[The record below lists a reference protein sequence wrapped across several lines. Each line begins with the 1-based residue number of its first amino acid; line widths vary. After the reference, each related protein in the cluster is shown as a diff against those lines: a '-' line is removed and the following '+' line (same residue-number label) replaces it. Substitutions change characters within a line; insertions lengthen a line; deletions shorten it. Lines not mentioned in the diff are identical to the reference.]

1 MYLQRRRIVIGYYSY
16 LSAAAGFTFLTVLL
30 LFSWHS
36 SLQGKLLTVVTAV
49 TAIWAGVAAS
59 VTREDLFLQQD
70 SLYQFMEVLR
80 YLAWYVFLLK
90 LLEPAARNNS
100 GYRGYLGW
108 ALPLSSGFVVL
119 LLLAGQLLRYLPG
132 IEATRQLL
140 VVGLAAHVLLA
151 VIGLLI
157 VEQLFRNT
165 SARHRWAI
173 KYLFIGAGG
182 IFAYDFYM
190 YANALLFR
198 NIDTGLWNAR
208 GIVTLLAMPL
218 LTLSAAR
225 NRDWSRNLF
234 VSRDIVLH
242 ATTVMGAGL
251 YLLVMAAA
259 GYYLREYGGS
269 WGRIAQVS
277 FLTLAIMLL
286 AAVLFSGQFRS
297 QLRVFLGKHF
307 YKNKY
312 DYRHEWLQLTSELN
326 KKNADEDDLESVI
339 RVIARIVDARAGQL
353 WLQDEHYRF
362 NCVAAWQM
370 TGSVEVI
377 AAGDALIRFL
387 EDKPYV
393 INMLELETRAS
404 EYEGLELPDCLSLI
418 DRGWLI
424 VPLINMNT
432 LMGFIVL
439 ANPVL
444 VREVNWEDRD
454 LLKTAAMQVS
464 SYLTVLMT
472 TDALA
477 EARQFE
483 AFNRISSFM
492 VHDLKNIAAELE
504 LVARNAVKH
513 KTNPVFID
521 DAFETVEDTA
531 ASIKRLLEQLRNRH
545 VKAEKK
551 VTIDL
556 AWLVDAVLT
565 KQKDLLPVPQLQ
577 QVVNCCRV
585 IAEKNRLEHVL
596 VHLLDNARQ
605 ATGEDGSI
613 SISLS
618 VEPGNVP
625 MCVVEIADD
634 GHGMDADFIQ
644 NRLFKPFDTTRGN
657 AGMGIG
663 MYESREFIR
672 QLQGEIKV
680 RSEPGKGTV
689 VALYIPACE

>member
-1 MYLQRRRIVIGYYSY
+1 MIGYYSY
-16 LSAAAGFTFLTVLL
+16 LSAAAGFAFLTVLL
-30 LFSWHS
+30 LFSWRS

-70 SLYQFMEVLR
+70 GLYQFMEVLR

-90 LLEPAARNNS
+90 LLEPAARNSS
-100 GYRGYLGW
+100 GYRRYLGW

-119 LLLAGQLLRYLPG
+119 LLLGGQLLRYLPG
-132 IEATRQLL
+132 IESMQQVL
-140 VVGLAAHVLLA
+140 VPILVAHVLLA
-151 VIGLLI
+151 IIGLLI
-157 VEQLFRNT
+157 VEQLFRNA

-198 NIDTGLWNAR
+198 DIDTGLWNAR
-208 GIVTLLAMPL
+208 GVVTLLAVPL

-225 NRDWSRNLF
+225 NRDWSHNLF

-259 GYYLREYGGS
+259 GYYLREFGGS

-277 FLTLAIMLL
+277 FLTLAVMLL
-286 AAVLFSGQFRS
+286 LAVLFSGQFRS

-312 DYRHEWLQLTSELN
+312 DYRHEWLQLTGDLN
-326 KKNADEDDLESVI
+326 RKNADEDDFESVV
-339 RVIARIVDARAGQL
+339 RVIARIVDARAGLL
-353 WLQDEHYRF
+353 WLRDERSRF
-362 NCVAAWQM
+362 NNAAAWQ
-370 TGSVEVI
+370 TTRCAEVI
-377 AAGDALIRFL
+377 VVDDALIRFL

-404 EYEGLELPDCLSLI
+404 EYEGLELPDCLSSI

-424 VPLINMNT
+424 VPLVGMNS

-439 ANPVL
+439 ANPSL

-454 LLKTAAMQVS
+454 LLKTAAMQIS

-483 AFNRISSFM
+483 AFNRISSYM

-513 KTNPVFID
+513 KENPDFID
-521 DAFETVEDTA
+521 DAFETVEDTSV
-531 ASIKRLLEQLRNRH
+531 SIKRLLEQLRNRH
-545 VKAEKK
+545 VIAEKK
-551 VTIDL
+551 VSIDL
-556 AWLVDAVLT
+556 AGLVRTVLG
-565 KQKDLLPVPQLQ
+565 KQADLLPLPQLQ
-577 QVVNCCRV
+577 LDVECCRV
-585 IAEKNRLEHVL
+585 IAEKDRLEHVL
-596 VHLLDNARQ
+596 VHLIDNARQ
-605 ATGEDGSI
+605 ATGENGSI
-613 SISLS
+613 TISLS
-618 VEPGNVP
+618 VESGDVP

-634 GHGMDADFIQ
+634 GQGMDADFIR

-680 RSEPGKGTV
+680 QSKPGKGTV
-689 VALYIPACE
+689 VALHIPACE

>member
-1 MYLQRRRIVIGYYSY
+1 MIGYYSY

-30 LFSWHS
+30 LFSWRS
-36 SLQGKLLTVVTAV
+36 SLQGKLLTIVAAV
-49 TAIWAGVAAS
+49 TAIWAGVAAG
-59 VTREDLFLQQD
+59 VTREELILQQD

-90 LLEPAARNNS
+90 LLEPAARNSS
-100 GYRGYLGW
+100 GYRGYLDW

-119 LLLAGQLLRYLPG
+119 LLLGGQLLRYLRG
-132 IEATRQLL
+132 IEGMQQVL
-140 VVGLAAHVLLA
+140 VLSLAAHVLLA
-151 VIGLLI
+151 IIGLLI
-157 VEQLFRNT
+157 VEQLFRNA
-165 SARHRWAI
+165 SARYRWAI

-190 YANALLFR
+190 YADALLFR
-198 NIDTGLWNAR
+198 DIDSGLWNAR
-208 GIVTLLAMPL
+208 GIVTLLVVPL

-225 NRDWSRNLF
+225 NRDWSHNLF

-259 GYYLREYGGS
+259 GYYLREFGGS

-277 FLTLAIMLL
+277 FLTLAVMLL
-286 AAVLFSGQFRS
+286 VAVLFSGQFRS

-326 KKNADEDDLESVI
+326 KKNADEDDFESVI
-339 RVIARIVDARAGQL
+339 RVIARIVDARAGLL
-353 WLQDEHYRF
+353 WLRDERSQF
-362 NCVAAWQM
+362 NNTAAWQ
-370 TGSVEVI
+370 TTRCAGII
-377 AAGDALIRFL
+377 AADHALIRFL
-387 EDKPYV
+387 EDKPFV
-393 INMLELETRAS
+393 INMLELESRAS
-404 EYEGLELPDCLSLI
+404 EYEGLELPDCLSSI
-418 DRGWLI
+418 DRVWLI
-424 VPLINMNT
+424 VPLVNMDT

-439 ANPVL
+439 ADPLL

-454 LLKTAAMQVS
+454 LLKTAAMQIS

-472 TDALA
+472 SDALA

-483 AFNRISSFM
+483 AFNRISSYM

-513 KTNPVFID
+513 KANPEFID
-521 DAFETVEDTA
+521 DAFETVEDTS

-545 VKAEKK
+545 VIAEKK
-551 VTIDL
+551 VAINL
-556 AWLVDAVLT
+556 AELVNAILG
-565 KQKDLLPVPQLQ
+565 KQVDLLPVPQLQ
-577 QVVNCCRV
+577 QAVECCRV
-585 IAEKNRLEHVL
+585 IAEKDRLQHVL
-596 VHLLDNARQ
+596 VHLIDNARQ
-605 ATGEDGSI
+605 ATGEHGSI
-613 SISLS
+613 SIRLS
-618 VEPGNVP
+618 VEAGDVP

-634 GHGMDADFIQ
+634 GQGMDADFIR

-672 QLQGEIKV
+672 QLQGEIRV
-680 RSEPGKGTV
+680 QSEPGKGTV

>member
-1 MYLQRRRIVIGYYSY
+1 MVIGYYGY
-16 LSAAAGFTFLTVLL
+16 LSAAAGFVFLTVLL
-30 LFSWHS
+30 LFSWRS
-36 SLQGKLLTVVTAV
+36 SVQGTLLTIVTAV
-49 TAIWAGVAAS
+49 TAIWAGVAAG
-59 VTREDLFLQQD
+59 VTQEDLYLQQD

-108 ALPLSSGFVVL
+108 ALPLSSGFVMLV
-119 LLLAGQLLRYLPG
+119 LLAGQLMHYLPG
-132 IEATRQLL
+132 FEGMQQLL
-140 VVGLAAHVLLA
+140 VLNLAAHVLLA
-151 VIGLLI
+151 IIGLLI
-157 VEQLFRNT
+157 VEQLFRNA

-198 NIDTGLWNAR
+198 DIDTGLWNAR
-208 GIVTLLAMPL
+208 GIVTLLAVPL

-225 NRDWSRNLF
+225 NRDWSHNLF

-242 ATTVMGAGL
+242 VTTLMGAGL

-259 GYYLREYGGS
+259 GYYLREFGGS

-277 FLTLAIMLL
+277 FLALAVLL
-286 AAVLFSGQFRS
+286 LVAALFSGQFRS

-312 DYRHEWLQLTSELN
+312 DYRHEWLQLTGELN
-326 KKNADEDDLESVI
+326 KKNAGEDEFESVV
-339 RVIARIVDARAGQL
+339 RVIARIVDARAGLL
-353 WLQDEHYRF
+353 WLRDEHSRF
-362 NCVAAWQM
+362 KNVAAWQ
-370 TGSVEVI
+370 TTRIDVII
-377 AAGDALIRFL
+377 AADDALIRFL
-387 EDKPYV
+387 EDKAYV
-393 INMLELETRAS
+393 INLQELGARAS
-404 EYEGLELPDCLSLI
+404 EYEGLDVPVCLSSI
-418 DRGWLI
+418 DRCWLI
-424 VPLINMNT
+424 VPLVSMNA
-432 LMGFIVL
+432 LAGFIVL
-439 ANPVL
+439 VNPMVM
-444 VREVNWEDRD
+444 REVNWEDRD
-454 LLKTAAMQVS
+454 LLKTAAMQIS

-483 AFNRISSFM
+483 AFNRISSYM

-513 KTNPVFID
+513 KTNPEFID
-521 DAFETVEDTA
+521 DAFATIDDTA
-531 ASIKRLLEQLRNRH
+531 ASIKRLLEQLRTRH
-545 VKAEKK
+545 VKAEKQ

-556 AWLVDAVLT
+556 AVLVNTVLG
-565 KQKDLLPVPQLQ
+565 KQADLLPRPQLRQ
-577 QVVNCCRV
+577 SVSCCRV
-585 IAEKNRLEHVL
+585 IAVKDRLQHVL
-596 VHLLDNARQ
+596 IHLIDNARQ
-605 ATGEDGSI
+605 ATGQNGSI
-613 SISLS
+613 TISLS
-618 VEPGNVP
+618 VEAGDAPV
-625 MCVVEIADD
+625 CVVAIADD
-634 GHGMDADFIQ
+634 GQGMDADFIR

-672 QLQGEIKV
+672 QLQGDIRV
-680 RSEPGKGTV
+680 QSEPGEGTV
-689 VALYIPACE
+689 VSLYIPACD

>member
-1 MYLQRRRIVIGYYSY
+1 MIGYYSY

-30 LFSWHS
+30 LFSWRS
-36 SLQGKLLTVVTAV
+36 SFQGKLLTTVTAV
-49 TAIWAGVAAS
+49 TAIWAGIAAS
-59 VTREDLFLQQD
+59 VTKENLFLQQD
-70 SLYQFMEVLR
+70 NLYQFMEVLR

-119 LLLAGQLLRYLPG
+119 VLLGGQLIRYFPG
-132 IEATRQLL
+132 FEGMQQLL
-140 VVGLAAHVLLA
+140 VLSLVAHVLLA
-151 VIGLLI
+151 IIGLLI

-198 NIDTGLWNAR
+198 DIDTGLWNAR
-208 GIVTLLAMPL
+208 GIVTLLAVPL

-225 NRDWSRNLF
+225 NRDWSHNLF

-242 ATTVMGAGL
+242 ATTVVGAGL

-259 GYYLREYGGS
+259 GYYLREFGGS

-286 AAVLFSGQFRS
+286 VAVLFSGQFRS

-326 KKNADEDDLESVI
+326 RKNADEDNFESVI
-339 RVIARIVDARAGQL
+339 RVIAQIVDARNGLL
-353 WLQDEHYRF
+353 WLRDERSRF
-362 NCVAAWQM
+362 NNVAAWHATSL
-370 TGSVEVI
+370 TGIVT
-377 AAGDALIRFL
+377 GDDALIRFL
-387 EDKPYV
+387 EEKPYV

-404 EYEGLELPDCLSLI
+404 EYEGLELPDCLSSI
-418 DRGWLI
+418 HRGWLI
-424 VPLINMNT
+424 VPLVSMND

-439 ANPVL
+439 ANPL
-444 VREVNWEDRD
+444 VAREVNWEDRD
-454 LLKTAAMQVS
+454 LLKTAAMQIS

-513 KTNPVFID
+513 KTNQAFID
-521 DAFETVEDTA
+521 DAFETVEGTS
-531 ASIKRLLEQLRNRH
+531 ASIKRLLDQLRNRH
-545 VKAEKK
+545 VIAEKK

-556 AWLVDAVLT
+556 AILVDAVLV
-565 KQKDLLPVPQLQ
+565 KQADSLPLPQLQ
-577 QVVNCCRV
+577 QVVKCCRV
-585 IAEKNRLEHVL
+585 IAEKDRLENVL
-596 VHLLDNARQ
+596 IHLIDNARQ
-605 ATGEDGSI
+605 ATGEEGSI
-613 SISLS
+613 TISLS
-618 VEPGNVP
+618 LEAGDTP
-625 MCVVEIADD
+625 MCVIEIADD
-634 GHGMDADFIQ
+634 GHGMDADFIR

-672 QLQGEIKV
+672 QLQGDIKV

-689 VALYIPACE
+689 VTLYIPACD

>member
-1 MYLQRRRIVIGYYSY
+1 MIGYYSY
-16 LSAAAGFTFLTVLL
+16 LSAAAGFVFLTVLL
-30 LFSWHS
+30 LFSWRS
-36 SLQGKLLTVVTAV
+36 SVQGRLLTIVTAV
-49 TAIWAGVAAS
+49 TAIWAGVAAG
-59 VTREDLFLQQD
+59 VTQEDLYLQQD

-80 YLAWYVFLLK
+80 YLAWYIFLLK

-108 ALPLSSGFVVL
+108 ALPLSSGFVMLV
-119 LLLAGQLLRYLPG
+119 LLAGQLMHYLPG
-132 IEATRQLL
+132 FEGMQQLL
-140 VVGLAAHVLLA
+140 VLNLAAHVLLA
-151 VIGLLI
+151 IIGLLI
-157 VEQLFRNT
+157 VEQLFRNA

-198 NIDTGLWNAR
+198 DMDTDLWNAR
-208 GIVTLLAMPL
+208 GIVTLLAVPL

-225 NRDWSRNLF
+225 NRDWSHNLF

-259 GYYLREYGGS
+259 GYYLREFGGS
-269 WGRIAQVS
+269 WGRIVQVS
-277 FLTLAIMLL
+277 FLALAVFLL
-286 AAVLFSGQFRS
+286 VAVLFSGQFRS

-312 DYRHEWLQLTSELN
+312 DYRHEWLQLTGELN
-326 KKNADEDDLESVI
+326 KKNAGEDEFESVV
-339 RVIARIVDARAGQL
+339 RVIARIVDARAGLL
-353 WLQDEHYRF
+353 WLRDEHSRF
-362 NCVAAWQM
+362 KNVAAWQT
-370 TGSVEVI
+370 TGIDVVI
-377 AAGDALIRFL
+377 AADDALIRFL
-387 EDKPYV
+387 EDKAYV
-393 INMLELETRAS
+393 INLQELEACAG
-404 EYEGLELPDCLSLI
+404 EYEGLDVPDCLSSI
-418 DRGWLI
+418 DRCWLI
-424 VPLINMNT
+424 VPLVSMNA
-432 LMGFIVL
+432 LAGFIVL
-439 ANPVL
+439 ANPMVM
-444 VREVNWEDRD
+444 REVNWEDRD
-454 LLKTAAMQVS
+454 LLKTAAMQIS

-483 AFNRISSFM
+483 AFNRISSYM

-513 KTNPVFID
+513 KTNPEFID
-521 DAFETVEDTA
+521 DAFATIDDTA

-545 VKAEKK
+545 VKAEKQ

-556 AWLVDAVLT
+556 AMLVNTVLG
-565 KQKDLLPVPQLQ
+565 KQADVLPRPQLRQ
-577 QVVNCCRV
+577 SVSCCRV
-585 IAEKNRLEHVL
+585 IAAKDRLQHVL
-596 VHLLDNARQ
+596 IHLIDNARQ
-605 ATGEDGSI
+605 ATGQNGSI
-613 SISLS
+613 TISLS
-618 VEPGNVP
+618 VEAGDAP
-625 MCVVEIADD
+625 MCVVAIADD
-634 GHGMDADFIQ
+634 GQGMDADFIR

-672 QLQGEIKV
+672 QLQGDIRV
-680 RSEPGKGTV
+680 QSEPGKGTV
-689 VALYIPACE
+689 VSLYIPACE

>member
-1 MYLQRRRIVIGYYSY
+1 MIGYYGY

-30 LFSWHS
+30 LFSWRS
-36 SLQGKLLTVVTAV
+36 SVQGKLLTTVAAV

-80 YLAWYVFLLK
+80 YLAWYIFLLK

-119 LLLAGQLLRYLPG
+119 VLLGGQLLRVLPG
-132 IEATRQLL
+132 FEGLQQLL
-140 VVGLAAHVLLA
+140 VLSLTAHVLLA
-151 VIGLLI
+151 IIGLLI

-182 IFAYDFYM
+182 IFAFDFYM

-198 NIDTGLWNAR
+198 DIDTGLWSAR
-208 GIVTLLAMPL
+208 GVVTLLAVPL

-225 NRDWSRNLF
+225 NRDWSHNLF

-242 ATTVMGAGL
+242 ATTVVGAGL

-259 GYYLREYGGS
+259 GYYLREFGGS

-286 AAVLFSGQFRS
+286 VAVLFSGQFRS

-326 KKNADEDDLESVI
+326 NKNPDEDDFESVI
-339 RVIARIVDARAGQL
+339 RVIARIVDARSGLL
-353 WLQDEHYRF
+353 WLRDEHSRF
-362 NCVAAWQM
+362 NNVATWQTTRLAELV
-370 TGSVEVI
+370 TGD
-377 AAGDALIRFL
+377 DALVRFL

-393 INMLELETRAS
+393 INLLELETRAS
-404 EYEGLELPDCLSLI
+404 EYEGLDLPDCLSSI

-424 VPLINMNT
+424 VPLVSMNT

-439 ANPVL
+439 SNPVV

-454 LLKTAAMQVS
+454 LLKTAAMQIS

-483 AFNRISSFM
+483 AFNRISSYM

-513 KTNPVFID
+513 KTNPEFID
-521 DAFETVEDTA
+521 DAFETVENTST
-531 ASIKRLLEQLRNRH
+531 SIKRLLDQLRNRH
-545 VKAEKK
+545 VIAEKK

-556 AWLVDAVLT
+556 AVLVDAVLG
-565 KQKDLLPVPQLQ
+565 KQADLLPLPQLQ
-577 QVVNCCRV
+577 QAVRCCRV
-585 IAEKNRLEHVL
+585 IAEKDRLEHVL
-596 VHLLDNARQ
+596 MHLIDNARQ
-605 ATGEDGSI
+605 ATGQNGSI
-613 SISLS
+613 TISLS
-618 VEPGNVP
+618 VEAGAVP

-634 GHGMDADFIQ
+634 GQGMDADFIR

-680 RSEPGKGTV
+680 QSEPGKGTV
-689 VALYIPACE
+689 VALYIPACD